1 MTQVNPKVEY
11 DNLEGFPSYDG
22 NEIHYLKSTTDLV
35 NLKDVSVDEI
45 KTEMDFNNPQKLNYN
60 YIQEAPTNILQ
71 DIKKEIFTFPVMTA
85 NETTVGDITYIASS
99 SSQYNDTYAAW
110 KAFTGTFAAETD
122 AWQSVALPTVDAP
135 QWLKIYCGGQDIFP
149 LYWTFGNCGSY
160 TRSMKNFVIQG
171 SNDDTEWTDLVTD
184 INYSNIAND
193 TFFVYST
200 IKNQS
205 FKYFRTLITT
215 GNATD
220 LVKIGNWSMI
230 GYLNS
235 STITI
240 PSNIDENNP
249 LKYVDDNGTVHT
261 ITTPLSINVQ
271 PNSYTNIVPHMNSN
285 EEQGWTLTSNR
296 MNGYAYAQPYFM
308 TSGINT
314 QGFHC
319 NTAIA
324 TNNISYVSYAKDT
337 TFTPVAFKI
346 KNRWDY
352 GSGIAYEA
360 IIGFNVKNEK
370 SNVLYRTNQHYR
382 LAQNTWQEF
391 KLQRI
396 EPCTSFIIEAFNSDN
411 TNAYHNYG
419 RGFEILVEDNNG
431 TDFLE
436 WSTSYI
442 FLNTTTNQ
450 LVEEKG
456 KFTISQIVP
465 TTPKNNDLWLS
476 ILNKGRVY
484 KFDGTNWNL
493 TTYIPIAMIVFN
505 YYQIAKV
512 YNYPIN
518 ANWYDLTIKSMWKSA
533 ELMPAT
539 NAWIMYPHNQQ
550 MQNIKNKFYDVILI
564 NKVAE
569 FGYEPGDIA
578 EGISMDYVATDN
590 RYPMIYLDDELI
602 GIHTGTLNT
611 GISILQKNSS
621 TEQYITLANWRLIFR
636 IW

>member
-1 MTQVNPKVEY
+1 MTQINPKVEY
-11 DNLEGFPSYDG
+11 DNLEGFPTYNG
-22 NEIHYLKSTTDLV
+22 NEIHYIKSTDDLI
-35 NLKDVSVDEI
+35 NLKDVSLDTV
-45 KTEMDFNNPQKLNYN
+45 KTEMNFNNPQILKYN
-60 YIQEAPTNILQ
+60 YIKEAPKNILQ
-71 DIKKEIFTFPVMTA
+71 NIQKEIFTFPVMTA
-85 NETTVGDITYIASS
+85 NETVIGDLTYIASS

-122 AWQSVALPTVDAP
+122 AWQSQVLPTVDAP

-149 LYWTFGNCGSY
+149 LYWIIGNCGSY
-160 TRSMKNFVIQG
+160 TRSMKNFIIQG
-171 SNDDTEWTDLVTD
+171 SNDDSQWTDLVTD

-193 TFFVYST
+193 TFYVYST

-205 FKYFRTLITT
+205 FKYFRIYITT

-220 LVKIGNWSMI
+220 LVKVGNWSMV

-240 PSNIDENNP
+240 PSNINEQNP
-249 LKYVDDNGTVHT
+249 LIYIDDNGESHT
-261 ITTPLSINVQ
+261 ITDNLTINVT
-271 PNSYTNIVPHMNSN
+271 PTSYTNIVPHMNSN
-285 EEQGWTLTSNR
+285 AEQGWTLTSNR
-296 MNGYAYAQPYFM
+296 MNGYTYAQPYYM
-308 TSGINT
+308 TNGINT

-324 TNNISYVSYAKDT
+324 TNNISYVSYTRDT
-337 TFTPVAFKI
+337 SFTPVAFKI
-346 KNRWDY
+346 KNRWNY
-352 GSGIAYEA
+352 GSGISYEA
-360 IIGFNVKNEK
+360 IVGFNVKNEK

-396 EPCTSFIIEAFNSDN
+396 EPCMSFIIEAFNSDN

-442 FLNTTTNQ
+442 FLNTTTEQ

-456 KFTISQIVP
+456 DFIISQVMP
-465 TTPKNNDLWLS
+465 STPKNNDLWLS
-476 ILNKGRVY
+476 ILDKGRVY
-484 KFDGTNWNL
+484 KFNGTSWDL
-493 TTYIPIAMIVFN
+493 TTYIPIAMIVYN
-505 YYQIAKV
+505 YYQISSV
-512 YNYPIN
+512 YNYPLN
-518 ANWYDLTIKSMWKSA
+518 ANWYDLTTKSMWKSP

-539 NAWIMYPHNQQ
+539 NSWIMYPHNQQ
-550 MQNIKNKFYDVILI
+550 FQNIKTKFYDMILI
-564 NKVAE
+564 NKIAE

-578 EGISMDYVATDN
+578 EGVSIDYVATDN
-590 RYPMIYLDDELI
+590 RYPTVFLDNKFI

-621 TEQYITLANWRLIFR
+621 VEQYITLANWRIIFR